1 MNNLS
6 QLNVEHVAILLLFR
20 FVLFLLQARRSA
32 DFRVL
37 QAFRTTELNVLVK
50 LHFKMKFIYL
60 CISFAISQYTIL
72 RTQKSHM
79 L

>member
-50 LHFKMKFIYL
+50 LHFNMKFI
-60 CISFAISQYTIL
+60 
-72 RTQKSHM
+72 
-79 L
+79 